1 MSMKTY
7 PWDLE
12 ERAEDAIVALLKAN
26 VGRVAM
32 ITAAREVVVAKYPM
46 IRVEAQPSENSNQD
60 SGPNGL
66 RRFNI
71 IVALLT
77 EAVNYNAEL
86 RQEELLETAR
96 ESHRAIKSEVIG
108 CLMGCTS
115 HEELNALG
123 IAGITFS
130 QAHCTTQTRDAGEG
144 KLVTEQTLDVIATPK
159 EI

>member
-12 ERAEDAIVALLKAN
+12 ERAEDAVVALLKAN
-26 VGRVAM
+26 VSRVVM
-32 ITAAREVVVAKYPM
+32 ISAAREVKLAKFPLV
-46 IRVEAQPSENSNQD
+46 RVEAQPSDNANQD
-60 SGPNGL
+60 AGPNGL

-71 IVALLT
+71 IVAIST
-77 EAVNYNAEL
+77 EAVSYNAEL
-86 RQEELLETAR
+86 GQPELLETAR
-96 ESHRAIKSEVIG
+96 ESHRVIKDEVIG

-115 HEELNALG
+115 HEDLNALG
-123 IAGITFS
+123 VAGITFS
-130 QAHCTTQTRDAGEG
+130 QAHCTTQTRDTGDN